1 MRAAV
6 GQFHRPDPEILAFA
20 AQLGV
25 EGVQINTPM
34 LPGERR
40 WEVDDLVRL
49 RREVEAYGL
58 RIEAIENV
66 PRSFYDQVMLGGP
79 ERDLQ
84 LEDYAA
90 TVRHVGE
97 AGIPLLGHHFTP
109 SWVWRTSFDTPARG
123 GALVTSFDLAQAE
136 RERHVLVYKVD
147 PEIGAHTS
155 VRYELDDPPVD
166 EATMWRHYADF
177 LGAALPAAEAS
188 GVRLALH
195 PADPPL
201 AGLGGATRLF
211 RSVES
216 FERAAALADSPAWGL
231 NLCLGCCSEMPG
243 GAENVY
249 RMIERFGPAGQICY
263 VHFRDVQGSLPSFA
277 ECFIGEGNFDP
288 AEVLRALARTGFDG
302 FLLDDHVP
310 HMTGDTPWGHRSRGY
325 VVGYLQG
332 MIRMLERERR
342 ADVREPTEAAAA

>member
-1 MRAAV
+1 VRAAV
-6 GQFHRPDPEILAFA
+6 GQFHRPDPDILAFA

-25 EGVQINTPM
+25 EGVQFNTPL

-49 RREVEAYGL
+49 RRAVEAYGL

-79 ERDLQ
+79 DRDLQ

-90 TVRHVGE
+90 TVRNVGD

-109 SWVWRTSFDTPARG
+109 SWVWRTSFDTPGRG
-123 GALVTSFDLAQAE
+123 GATVTSFDLAKAE
-136 RERHVLVYKVD
+136 RDRHVLVYRVD
-147 PEIGAHTS
+147 PEVGAHTS
-155 VRYELDDPPVD
+155 VRYDLDDPPLD
-166 EATMWRHYADF
+166 EETMWRHYADF
-177 LGAALPAAEAS
+177 LAAALPAAEAS

-201 AGLGGATRLF
+201 VGLGGAARLF
-211 RSVES
+211 HTVAS
-216 FERAAALADSPAWGL
+216 FERAAEMAGSSAWGL

-243 GAENVY
+243 GADNVH
-249 RMIERFGPAGQICY
+249 RMIDRFGPAGQICY
-263 VHFRDVQGSLPSFA
+263 VHFRDVRGSLPRFT

-288 AEVLRALARTGFDG
+288 AAVLRALSDTGFDG

-310 HMTGDTPWGHRSRGY
+310 TMTGDTPWGHRSRGY

-332 MIRMLERERR
+332 MIRMLEHERQR
-342 ADVREPTEAAAA
+342 GGPGATTGATA